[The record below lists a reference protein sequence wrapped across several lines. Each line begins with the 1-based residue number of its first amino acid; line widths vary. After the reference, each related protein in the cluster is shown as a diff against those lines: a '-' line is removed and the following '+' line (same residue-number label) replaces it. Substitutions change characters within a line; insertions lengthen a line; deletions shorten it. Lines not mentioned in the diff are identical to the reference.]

1 MENSA
6 EYDDAVSLISA
17 GIHIDATQC
26 LVPVKAENNMDQ
38 SNSKNRQ
45 AHGEKPSH
53 KKEHS
58 SNLNKLK
65 AVFEQ
70 GGSKN
75 KQSKTRKLYSH
86 GLEAEHKNP
95 HANRVVNKN
104 DMETHGVGHKSAHA
118 ADLNNIHSNTKT
130 GERISSEFV
139 VVEKDNMPTCQHS
152 GTVIKSVNAIR
163 SDFDEELGDRDAS
176 DKSVVSEFDDL
187 YAVPADETSCDD
199 LYAVPADETGCESPE
214 LIEESPKLI
223 VENIYEPIRFEGE
236 DEVGK
241 GFEVVSR
248 SKVNSSK
255 SQTGGGLVSKG
266 SKSKRCSA
274 DGKKPKIL
282 PEQVNYEWKR
292 KDAKKKS
299 MALKRPSSLSK
310 GSKENPLSQHG
321 DFDDPNR
328 GAFPEVTEELLGQ
341 VNPFNIHD
349 HSDSASNISDFTDS
363 TFDSDLSDAENR
375 EDNISEDYDPNR
387 PLPPKP
393 QKAHNHTEKIRD
405 IANALLPEKKKKAVV
420 QEVEEQKSKSCTLL
434 RRVEPRRSRR
444 SAQLPNAN
452 MDMSKDQIKLR
463 GVLQNLIDSESGY
476 LKSLERLTN
485 DYKEEILSQVKK
497 AEVKVTFSKVED
509 IYNLHMMFQIA
520 LSEKMEEWTEKEE
533 IGSIFNMFSSP
544 MTKSIYCEYVNNYE
558 AANEMIKEAV
568 NSRPSFKD
576 LLLRLQMSSQ
586 DRLSL
591 AGLMLKPV
599 QRFPQFIMIVKD
611 LLKYTPRDHHD
622 REQLQEAFTC
632 IENVTHELNESKRS
646 SEQLYHGQ
654 SIMAKLAAKVPQEKG
669 VTLIRQD
676 DMEQIGQ
683 DVLGRFKFML
693 LNRTLIICKVSQT
706 GKRDQEGHM
715 VERFTY
721 KWHQRLENLE
731 LTTSAITPNMY
742 TKMDMKPS
750 GTTISSPKQD
760 PLEDDPYKVA
770 EELTDMMHDITV
782 LAKIHQLSTTL
793 RQPYDSLSEDHLTK
807 VLTNLQQ
814 QIQGKDYQ
822 LQMLNSAAIILLD
835 RQRNK
840 KYVFTA
846 TNAEVKQ
853 EWCIDFLLA
862 KYALDIVNIPSWHR
876 QEQGEESSTSQPA
889 LLIKHMSTDMQRTFT
904 KIKCG
909 VRVYFP
915 TRTDGSVEHLWLWS
929 SSEGQGQVSVV
940 SLHTTKPALTE
951 SFQGV
956 RSEVVCAE
964 SVPGFAVETDLPGA
978 FPEDTVWTSTV
989 DSEILV
995 YSLSDKRTDSHR
1007 HPVYTFKTGCVVIV
1021 MRYVDDHVFC
1031 GNRSGVLIV
1040 YARTDAGVWEE
1051 LQRIMLGFD
1060 PVTSLVCV
1068 GNRMWAACGNQIY
1081 SVNVHDYAIVD
1092 QVDHQLA
1099 FEDGERIHFN
1109 QIVKAGVG
1117 LWASFIGR
1125 PNIALYHSES
1135 RKLLQEFNICKAIN
1149 EFILV
1154 YSAMKQERRDY
1165 EVTCLMASLGLLWVG
1180 TNIGIIL
1187 AYPLP
1192 RLRDG
1197 IPRIY
1202 ERPQVA
1208 LHGHNGPVRFLI
1220 PVQYGPISGVP
1231 IRRRPESLLVK
1242 YKMEKDV
1249 LDHLPK
1255 MDSSNVNKRGKSSP
1269 QQPRDSYLKLGDVVH
1284 ENPYEDIEMRNSMG
1298 RGGEPSHRE
1307 SVFVEDAIYE
1317 TLPGDESLDKTNH
1330 HNDDDDDGDDD
1341 EEVPDLSSEGSQ
1353 TNVLETSSEHTYF
1366 ILEKQDSGKLGTSN
1380 TCDTALKDESN
1391 GKMNE
1396 GLIEQTKGTESKNLD
1411 GQHEA
1416 ENGFEVVQRRAKKPG
1431 KTQTMGPN
1439 KIDFA
1444 KELQKKVAEK
1454 RQSLDDL
1461 IDRDASRT
1469 TVELL
1474 YPTLARPKTLGH
1486 DIRPGMLEFEGDS
1499 SEENV
1504 YTRSGMI
1511 TPIQARKPDYSS
1523 FRDKKKHKSPER
1535 SHSDKAVK
1543 ISDKSDKDGGGN
1555 KKKTSVSFNEDIP
1568 HTKDFKKSRKA
1579 SVGTSFTSGSNL
1591 DTLRKSN
1598 TNTILVLSGGDG
1610 YRDWKKRQSLNYRPE
1625 EPCLLFWMYKF

>member
-1 MENSA
+1 MMKISQRKVRQAMENSA

-38 SNSKNRQ
+38 KN
-45 AHGEKPSH
+45 
-53 KKEHS
+53 
-58 SNLNKLK
+58 NLVT
-65 AVFEQ
+65 A
-70 GGSKN
+70 
-75 KQSKTRKLYSH
+75 
-86 GLEAEHKNP
+86 
-95 HANRVVNKN
+95 
-104 DMETHGVGHKSAHA
+104 
-118 ADLNNIHSNTKT
+118 
-130 GERISSEFV
+130 
-139 VVEKDNMPTCQHS
+139 
-152 GTVIKSVNAIR
+152 
-163 SDFDEELGDRDAS
+163 
-176 DKSVVSEFDDL
+176 
-187 YAVPADETSCDD
+187 
-199 LYAVPADETGCESPE
+199 
-214 LIEESPKLI
+214 
-223 VENIYEPIRFEGE
+223 
-236 DEVGK
+236 
-241 GFEVVSR
+241 
-248 SKVNSSK
+248 
-255 SQTGGGLVSKG
+255 
-266 SKSKRCSA
+266 
-274 DGKKPKIL
+274 
-282 PEQVNYEWKR
+282 
-292 KDAKKKS
+292 
-299 MALKRPSSLSK
+299 K

-393 QKAHNHTEKIRD
+393 QKAHNHTEKILLIRD

-683 DVLGRFKFML
+683 SSTGGQHVKQRRIFLMNDR
-693 LNRTLIICKVSQT
+693 LISVHVT
-706 GKRDQEGHM
+706 ARDQEGHM

-862 KYALDIVNIPSWHR
+862 KYALGKYSGVFTSSWLN
-876 QEQGEESSTSQPA
+876 TP
-889 LLIKHMSTDMQRTFT
+889 L
-904 KIKCG
+904 
-909 VRVYFP
+909 
-915 TRTDGSVEHLWLWS
+915 
-929 SSEGQGQVSVV
+929 
-940 SLHTTKPALTE
+940 
-951 SFQGV
+951 GV

-989 DSEILV
+989 DSE
-995 YSLSDKRTDSHR
+995 YESFPR
-1007 HPVYTFKTGCVVIV
+1007 
-1021 MRYVDDHVFC
+1021 
-1031 GNRSGVLIV
+1031 
-1040 YARTDAGVWEE
+1040 
-1051 LQRIMLGFD
+1051 
-1060 PVTSLVCV
+1060 
-1068 GNRMWAACGNQIY
+1068 
-1081 SVNVHDYAIVD
+1081 D

-1125 PNIALYHSES
+1125 PNIALYHM
-1135 RKLLQEFNICKAIN
+1135 
-1149 EFILV
+1149 